1 METKTKDRPACLA
14 DFYPYIHPGA
24 VCYCPNGNWL
34 FAGFPFKKYRP
45 GCLILRGRAAESP
58 TRKPVTAQSA
68 QPGSVP
74 FRNLEILRPD
84 SASLEEQIR
93 DHLRHGFQV
102 LEQPV
107 TLEDLIRRNHLP
119 LRYPYNLEIETQLHA
134 VLRDLRFMSLTTEN
148 LIRDAVWG

>member
-1 METKTKDRPACLA
+1 M
-14 DFYPYIHPGA
+14 
-24 VCYCPNGNWL
+24 
-34 FAGFPFKKYRP
+34 
-45 GCLILRGRAAESP
+45 
-58 TRKPVTAQSA
+58 
-68 QPGSVP
+68 
-74 FRNLEILRPD
+74 
-84 SASLEEQIR
+84 
-93 DHLRHGFQV
+93 